1 MTLQYLGL
9 PFSRPLKCCYLAV
22 RSHLW
27 LCSAKV
33 GENYGLYLPA
43 HIHGSEFT
51 CSLDSGG
58 GDRIYLDRGKASAPA
73 EP

>member
-1 MTLQYLGL
+1 MTLQYLSLALLATFQVLLSGGPIAPL
-9 PFSRPLKCCYLAV
+9 ASVPLKF
-22 RSHLW
+22 
-27 LCSAKV
+27 

-58 GDRIYLDRGKASAPA
+58 GDRI
-73 EP
+73 